1 LVRVVFAMSSV
12 VSQFQGSTLQTTA
25 FAGVIASETQYDY
38 EYIDWHYHDNPYFS
52 LITSGN
58 CREINKRGTI
68 DCSTDTVLFHN
79 YHDVHCNRR
88 WGGIS
93 RHFQIELTQDWC
105 RSLSLDPEQMPA
117 STKIENPNIKLLFY
131 NIYREVKLADRESGL
146 TIESLLL
153 KTFETMRGVEHV
165 STSTKPA
172 WVNTLDEILHDNVDT
187 TPSLRELSD
196 QLDLHPVHL
205 SRDFSRYF
213 RCNFSEYV
221 RRIKVERALALL
233 RNRKLSLSDV
243 ALTCGFA
250 DQSHFIRC
258 FKEFV
263 SITPKAYRKLVAS

>member
-1 LVRVVFAMSSV
+1 MVRVVFAMSSV